1 MPFDWAGLFP
11 ALWTPLDGCGELM
24 RDALADQV
32 RFLRRTGA
40 DGVMALGSTGEFVH
54 LDPAARREVLR
65 VVAETEPGWPVI
77 ANCSDI
83 DPVKVA
89 ALGRFAGEVGAQAV
103 SLLPPWY
110 FAVAGAD
117 VVEFMVRGAEASGL
131 PLLIYNYPERTG
143 HRLALE
149 TIARVCDRV
158 RVVGL
163 KQSGAEFGYHREL
176 GQLAREKGFTLITG
190 ADTRVAEAFAMGARG
205 AVSGLANAVPE
216 LMVAIFRAVKAGN
229 PTAAG
234 NEQKAL
240 VELAG
245 MLQGLEFAV
254 DVAAIMKARGRETG
268 VFKQVL
274 STETLQRF
282 GVVVDRLRQRMA
294 ELGIGR

>member
-1 MPFDWAGLFP
+1 M
-11 ALWTPLDGCGELM
+11 DGCGELM